1 MPPVPTPWHQVLAL
15 KPELRTGEL
24 SLSQFAADLHEV
36 VSRAGRRP
44 LYENPEKFFALTYP
58 TFALR
63 DLVRDVAARLA
74 GRSDRAV
81 RQLEM
86 TYGGGKTHTL
96 ITLHHLFRDPD
107 RLPDLK
113 TVREFRG
120 HADVELPKAATA
132 ALCFDK
138 IDVEKGIVDVRDP
151 AGETRALRH
160 PWNILAFQL
169 AGTDGLRI
177 LHGDDAEGERDTAPA
192 EPLLVELIER
202 QQNADGR
209 ATLILLDE
217 VMMYARAKAA
227 QDRAWVDRLQNFFQ
241 ALTQAV
247 VKVDRAAI
255 VASLLA
261 TDPAK
266 TGDELGKGVLRDLAN
281 IFQRQVEEGIQ
292 PVQKRDVAE
301 VLRRRFFEPNSIED
315 PASFRPHVIG
325 VVKGIAKIDENTK
338 REQNR
343 AEERFLA
350 SFPFHPDLTDV
361 FYTRWTEI
369 EGFQRTRGILR
380 TMAIALRDA
389 EARGD
394 PSPLIGPSVLLS
406 QPGDS
411 TVSEAVRELA
421 GVATKDTLK
430 GRRTDWVPLLE
441 KELEKAREAQD
452 QFPSLGAFREL
463 EQAVTAVFLHSQP
476 VGRKASTNE
485 LLRLVGSTGPDAIEL
500 RKGLRQW
507 RDTSWFL
514 DDEDEGAQVEDAHSL
529 PVTWRL
535 GNAPNLRQMHDQ
547 ACHDRVTAEAVDER
561 LRTAIGKTG
570 SLWSGA
576 QAAGATVHKLP
587 RSPRDV
593 RDTVHFRFAVLGPEA
608 ASSSGKPSQVARS
621 FLDHC
626 TGPDSP
632 RVYRNAVVLA
642 VPSPEGV
649 DAARIRT
656 RSLLGWED
664 VRAQLAARPIDPV
677 RRERLHRHTRR
688 AEAELPEVIRQAYG
702 IVVTVNER
710 NVVHAFKLPGSG
722 QPLFE
727 EIKNHGKARIV
738 DTPVNPEALLPDGPY
753 RLWEEGDDAR
763 LANQLSEAFARFPQL
778 PKVLKPALVAD
789 TVLKGVRDGL
799 LAARLKRP
807 DGSVRTWWR
816 EDVESVAATDDQLE
830 IVLPAKARL
839 ARLNHRLLKPGTLP
853 GLWVGGNE
861 DAFEPLAV
869 NALLKYFAGGHV
881 ATIARD
887 GYEDHL
893 PIPFCPSDIVVEAV
907 AEAVTDGT
915 LWVTN
920 PPATV
925 WKEPVP
931 AGTLS
936 PNAVLR
942 PAPEPVPAQD
952 LTEEVLAEAWSKNR
966 TNGLALTQAL
976 CQKRSAMVPWGVVRD
991 GITAAVNARWLVQTE
1006 DSGPIECTYDQ
1017 AGRVILE
1024 KPKLGHEP
1032 PPPAPAPAV
1041 ILDVTQMQDLVDRAP
1056 GLLAA
1061 IGAAELR
1068 FGVQVSASDQVA
1080 DEDREQV
1087 NGILGEVSPG
1097 LKLAK

>member
-1 MPPVPTPWHQVLAL
+1 M
-15 KPELRTGEL
+15 
-24 SLSQFAADLHEV
+24 
-36 VSRAGRRP
+36 
-44 LYENPEKFFALTYP
+44 
-58 TFALR
+58 
-63 DLVRDVAARLA
+63 RDVAARLA
-74 GRSDRAV
+74 GKSDRAV
-81 RQLEM
+81 RQLEL

-113 TVREFRG
+113 TVREFRRQ
-120 HADVELPKAATA
+120 ADVELPKAATA

-151 AGETRALRH
+151 GGETRALRH

-177 LHGDDAEGERDTAPA
+177 LHGDDVEEERDTAPA

-202 QQNADGR
+202 QQKADGR

-227 QDRAWVDRLQNFFQ
+227 QDRSWVDRLQNFFQ

-281 IFQRQVEEGIQ
+281 VFQRQVEEGIQ

-301 VLRRRFFEPNSIED
+301 VLRRRFFEPDSIED
-315 PASFRPHVIG
+315 PVSFRPHVIG
-325 VVKGIAKIDENTK
+325 IVKGIATIDENTK

-389 EARGD
+389 DARGD

-411 TVSEAVRELA
+411 AVSEAVRELA
-421 GVATKDTLK
+421 GIATKDTVT

-463 EQAVTAVFLHSQP
+463 EQAVAAVFLHSQP

-529 PVTWRL
+529 PATWRL

-561 LRTAIGKTG
+561 LRTEIGKTG

-593 RDTVHFRFAVLGPEA
+593 RDTVHFRFVVLGPEA
-608 ASSSGKPSQVARS
+608 ASSSGKPSKVACS

-626 TGPDSP
+626 TGPHSP

-642 VPSPEGV
+642 APSPEGL
-649 DAARIRT
+649 DAARSRT
-656 RSLLGWED
+656 RSLLGWKD
-664 VRAQLAARPIDPV
+664 VQAQLATRPIDPV
-677 RRERLHRHTRR
+677 RGERLRRHIRR
-688 AEAELPEVIRQAYG
+688 AEAELPGVIRQAYG

-710 NVVHAFKLPGSG
+710 NMVHAFKLQGSG

-753 RLWEEGDDAR
+753 RLWEEGDEAR
-763 LANQLSEAFARFPQL
+763 LASQLSEAFARFPRL
-778 PKVLKPALVAD
+778 PKVLKPELVTG
-789 TVLKGVRDGL
+789 TVLRGVRDGL
-799 LAARLKRP
+799 LAAQLTRP
-807 DGSVRTWWR
+807 DRSLRTWWR

-839 ARLNHRLLKPGTLP
+839 ARLNHRLLRPGTLP
-853 GLWVGGNE
+853 GLWVGGHE
-861 DAFEPLAV
+861 GAFEPLAV
-869 NALLKYFAGGHV
+869 DALLKYFTGGRV
-881 ATIARD
+881 ATITRE
-887 GYEDHL
+887 GYEDRL
-893 PIPFCPSDIVVEAV
+893 PIPACPDDIVMEAV
-907 AEAVTDGT
+907 AEAVADGT

-920 PPATV
+920 PPATA
-925 WKEPVP
+925 WKEPIP
-931 AGTLS
+931 AGTLNS
-936 PNAVLR
+936 NAELH
-942 PAPEPVPAQD
+942 PAPEPVAAQD
-952 LTEEVLAEAWSKNR
+952 LINEALPEAWSKKR

-976 CQKRSAMVPWGVVRD
+976 CQKRSTMVPWGVVRD
-991 GITAAVNARWLVQTE
+991 GIAVAVSARWLVQTK

-1017 AGRVILE
+1017 ARNVVLE
-1024 KPKLGHEP
+1024 KPKLP
-1032 PPPAPAPAV
+1032 PKPILPAPAPTV
-1041 ILDVTQMQDLVDRAP
+1041 ILDVAQLQDLVDRAP
-1056 GLLAA
+1056 DLLAA

-1068 FGVQVSASDQVA
+1068 FGVRVSTSDGVA
-1080 DEDREQV
+1080 DEDCEQINEILSEGVAGTQAREV
-1087 NGILGEVSPG
+1087 IRTLVGG
-1097 LKLAK
+1097 LRETHYAA